1 MFEKFKGHPV
11 GHVIEPSLNEERFA
25 TRAML
30 ARITEQE
37 KAKSSTVAEAVS
49 SISSELSIVG
59 KIVGNGRLGIF
70 GLVEGEV

>member
-49 SISSELSIVG
+49 YQL
-59 KIVGNGRLGIF
+59 RTF
-70 GLVEGEV
+70 DCRQDCW